1 MRGETATATAI
12 CDEGRATVTTM
23 GELQRRQ
30 QWASYSDREA
40 SIGVWFG
47 FAVLVQRLCIGI
59 FFFFFFLLINTVYC
73 FWYILLLLRKL

>member
-1 MRGETATATAI
+1 MRGETETATAI

-59 FFFFFFLLINTVYC
+59 FFFFFVDKHS
-73 FWYILLLLRKL
+73 ILLLVYFAFAP